1 MKRIKLSD
9 RILPKYTKGE
19 EIFNM
24 TTHIVGGAMGIVAVL
39 FLQQF
44 IIMVM
49 GLLQVQFMEQR

>member
-24 TTHIVGGAMGIVAVL
+24 TTHIVGGAMG
-39 FLQQF
+39 
-44 IIMVM
+44 
-49 GLLQVQFMEQR
+49 LLQVQFMEQR